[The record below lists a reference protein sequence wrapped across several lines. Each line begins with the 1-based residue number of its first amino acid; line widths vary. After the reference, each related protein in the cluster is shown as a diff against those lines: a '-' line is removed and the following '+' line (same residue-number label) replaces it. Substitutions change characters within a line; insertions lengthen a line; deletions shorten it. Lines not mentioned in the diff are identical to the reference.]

1 MTNSIRFYW
10 NGIRLNGEKSLV
22 KCFYSL
28 SNSKNDNESVTI
40 YARDGYSLPRD
51 LFEVKNETD
60 LYTDYFDTDSA
71 ILTPDHPLYKYA
83 RYAAVKAEI
92 RGLKSHIDYEKKR
105 IESNPRYAKMYNLE
119 EYLNQRIEQLSSLES
134 EKDPGQPTEEDL
146 DKIAQARME
155 AENARKAAEHEEK
168 LKAREK
174 MIACKNA
181 GRIFI
186 EETARKYPIRE
197 GEPVVTINWSENPA
211 FYSWEDNEL
220 KLSVAAAEIVLK
232 HYDEEVHADEDRGY
246 DKTSFTIEFVNEDG
260 EQDTYEGRYDLG
272 DNDGGMIEHI
282 RAFGRFYV
290 EKGHFGNGNVSEEDR
305 ETGEAIMKFADM
317 LESYTAGGKIVSVAL
332 APWVEKAIK
341 DKQQENM
348 KDMAMVMYLVQQMSN
363 EDLEAAIMS
372 IDPSDR
378 EKELVAK
385 FFIQQLGRRD
395 IKRAIEVYQEWK
407 KQ

>member
-10 NGIRLNGEKSLV
+10 NGLRLNGDKSLV

-28 SNSKNDNESVTI
+28 DNKWDHDQCVTI
-40 YARDGYSLPRD
+40 YARDGFSLPRD
-51 LFEVKNETD
+51 LFEVKNDTD

-71 ILTPDHPLYKYA
+71 TLTPEHPLYKYA
-83 RYAAVKAEI
+83 RYAAAKAELRYLPKQI
-92 RGLKSHIDYEKKR
+92 AYEENSRYKSSVS
-105 IESNPRYAKMYNLE
+105 IESKKARLAKLE
-119 EYLNQRIEQLSSLES
+119 DI
-134 EKDPGQPTEEDL
+134 KDPGQPTSEDL
-146 DKIAQARME
+146 EKIAKARME
-155 AENARKAAEHEEK
+155 AENARKAAEHEAQ
-168 LKAREK
+168 LKAREERIRK
-174 MIACKNA
+174 TNE
-181 GRIFI
+181 GRAYI
-186 EETARKYPIRE
+186 EKVSAEHPIRE

-220 KLSVAAAEIVLK
+220 KLSVAAAEIILK
-232 HYDEEVHADEDRGY
+232 HYDEEVHADEGRGY

-272 DNDGGMIEHI
+272 DNDGGLVEHI
-282 RAFGRFYV
+282 RSFGRYYV
-290 EKGHFGNGNVSEEDR
+290 EKGHFGNGNISDEDR
-305 ETGEAIMKFADM
+305 ETGEAILKFADM
-317 LESYTAGGKIVSVAL
+317 LDRYTAGGKIVSVAL

-341 DKQQENM
+341 DKKRENM

-372 IDPSDR
+372 IDPSDQ

-385 FFIQQLGRRD
+385 FFIQQLGMRD